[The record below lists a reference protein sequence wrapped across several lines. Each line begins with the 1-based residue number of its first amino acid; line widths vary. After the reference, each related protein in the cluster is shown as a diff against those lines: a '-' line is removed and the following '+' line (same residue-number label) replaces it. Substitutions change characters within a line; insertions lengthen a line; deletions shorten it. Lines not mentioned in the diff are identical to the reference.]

1 MDKVCPCCGIGSS
14 KKKFA
19 GEFCIDCYS
28 SRIKLDVPR
37 VAAITQCRSCGRIK
51 EGNAWV
57 AGNER
62 NIERLV
68 LSKVKGKF
76 SNARV
81 ELEPSPKIM
90 FLVGVGDSFV
100 EIARNFELKRDGGTC
115 TECGRKAGGYFE
127 AIIQLRGDF
136 EKIARVQ
143 GKLER
148 KLSGAASIT
157 RVEELREGVD
167 LYAGSKKAAGLALS
181 ELGFHFTTS
190 NKLFGVRDG
199 QRIYRT
205 TFCVRV

>member
-1 MDKVCPCCGIGSS
+1 MDKVCPGCGVESS

-19 GEFCIDCYS
+19 GEFCIDCFS
-28 SRIKLDVPR
+28 ARVKLEVPR
-37 VAAITQCRSCGRIK
+37 VATITQCRSCGRIK

-62 NIERLV
+62 NIEKFV
-68 LSKVKGKF
+68 LAKVKGKF

-81 ELEPSPKIM
+81 ELEPAPKII
-90 FLVGVGDSFV
+90 FLVDIGDSFV
-100 EIARNFELKRDGGTC
+100 EIARNFELRRDGGTC
-115 TECGRKAGGYFE
+115 TDCGRKAGGYFE

-136 EKIARVQ
+136 EKIARAQ

-148 KLSGAASIT
+148 KLGGGAAIT

-167 LYAGSKKAAGLALS
+167 LYVSSKKATGLALS
-181 ELGFHFTTS
+181 ELGLGFTTS